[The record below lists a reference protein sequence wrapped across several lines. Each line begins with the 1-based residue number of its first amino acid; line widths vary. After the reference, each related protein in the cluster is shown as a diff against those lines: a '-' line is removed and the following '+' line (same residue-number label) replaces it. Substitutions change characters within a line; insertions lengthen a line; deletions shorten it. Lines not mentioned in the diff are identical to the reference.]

1 MLVLADKLKQ
11 RATFAASECD
21 AKFLRSVVEDNK

>member
-11 RATFAASECD
+11 QATFAASD
-21 AKFLRSVVEDNK
+21 AKFLQSVVEDNK